1 MFVPLALLGSLALG
15 PSPRPLAPVSSLL
28 GGTASATWP
37 SSEAASQEPTDE
49 EVRAAWRRLPKEE
62 QAEVLAW
69 FRAECD
75 RRGGYVRGLA
85 QHVLFSVD
93 APDGG
98 YPRATRLPLYEAARH
113 APAQPIRR
121 RMLEPTAPEVRR
133 ERARMGLDDRMD
145 PAARWGYDWALG
157 RVVQVGEPE
166 APDHLVE
173 LALAGRA
180 PEHDL
185 VVALVVQQLDRG
197 EERAAHRAFGHAYA
211 TRTGVAYPGI
221 TLYDAWSSG
230 EELEMPDVECLGIY
244 HDLYDDWERFVAP
257 VPGGQQR
264 PLYRIIGD
272 RFRRL
277 RRERSVAEALG
288 LVYLAAEPSLDP
300 SLEGNADR
308 LHLFWERI
316 TSDPAQAPGFLP
328 ELDEKPW
335 KAWWEALDELRK
347 DPDVSGRAAGRRM
360 ALRADAAA
368 VRGRLVWVLQ
378 QWGAL

>member
-1 MFVPLALLGSLALG
+1 MLPLALVGALALC
-15 PSPRPLAPVSSLL
+15 PATRALSS
-28 GGTASATWP
+28 ASAP
-37 SSEAASQEPTDE
+37 GRMLPAEALPLRPARAEDPTDDA
-49 EVRAAWRRLPKEE
+49 VRRAWEGLPADE
-62 QAEVLAW
+62 QVEVLAW

-75 RRGGYVRGLA
+75 RRGGYVRGLS

-98 YPRATRLPLYEAARH
+98 YPRVGRLPLYDAGRH

-121 RMLEPTAPEVRR
+121 RMLDPKAPEVRR
-133 ERARMGLDDRMD
+133 ERARMGLDDREG
-145 PAARWGYDWALG
+145 PAARWGYDWAKG
-157 RVVQVGEPE
+157 QVVRLDEPE
-166 APDHLVE
+166 EPDHLIE

-185 VVALVVQQLDRG
+185 VVALVVRQLDRG
-197 EERAAHRAFGHAYA
+197 AERSAHRAFGHAYA

-221 TLYDAWSSG
+221 TLYDAWASG

-288 LVYLAAEPSLDP
+288 RVYLAAEPGLDP

-316 TSDPAQAPGFLP
+316 ASDPARAREFLP

-335 KAWWEALDELRK
+335 KSWWEQLDELRK
-347 DPDVSGRAAGRRM
+347 DPDISGRAAGRRM